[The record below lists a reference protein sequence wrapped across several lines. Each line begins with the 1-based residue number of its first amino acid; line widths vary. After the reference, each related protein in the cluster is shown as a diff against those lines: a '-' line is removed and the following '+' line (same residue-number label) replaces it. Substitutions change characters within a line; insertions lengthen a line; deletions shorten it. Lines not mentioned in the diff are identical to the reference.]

1 MFLIIV
7 LLLTGVIWISAGC
20 NRHSRY
26 RVLSTL
32 FDGVPVPEQVAAGQ
46 AVPQGEFGH
55 EEMGQEGGVIPAN
68 IRYRH
73 PATGTESEC
82 VLCHGNPRSLV
93 IPGKDMCLQCHK
105 KVKEKR
111 KFIHG
116 PAVLDCIIC
125 HDPHE
130 GKSEDLLRTMGND
143 LCYTCHYRK
152 DKEDAFKTEAH
163 KESKGESFICLNCH
177 DPHGGQDKFFVR
189 TKVQIEQSNI
199 LEKNIRGMP
208 NPATEIQDEISGQ
221 ENIET
226 DIKP

>member
-1 MFLIIV
+1 MKKSDKSTITKVLKQEISSLIFVYIFGSQATNEATEESDFDIAFYSEENLDALQRFEIQELIAKNLSKNVDLIDLKNTNTV
-7 LLLTGVIWISAGC
+7 LQFQVVSSGIEIFSKNLKFSDQFADLTFSK
-20 NRHSRY
+20 Y
-26 RVLSTL
+26 L
-32 FDGVPVPEQVAAGQ
+32 
-46 AVPQGEFGH
+46 
-55 EEMGQEGGVIPAN
+55 
-68 IRYRH
+68 
-73 PATGTESEC
+73 
-82 VLCHGNPRSLV
+82 
-93 IPGKDMCLQCHK
+93 
-105 KVKEKR
+105 
-111 KFIHG
+111 
-116 PAVLDCIIC
+116 
-125 HDPHE
+125 
-130 GKSEDLLRTMGND
+130 
-143 LCYTCHYRK
+143 K